1 MARLGVEFDAGT
13 KVEIGLY
20 AQRYDLR
27 ADTVG
32 QIIRAS
38 ASIISAV
45 SCANAAP
52 GPVHLVPT
60 MSRERLGVTIAKLGG
75 AHSPYVM
82 FAALS
87 SGSPCPP
94 NSP

>member
-1 MARLGVEFDAGT
+1 VLASPTKCVNGELKYRHIRVARLGVEFDAGT

-38 ASIISAV
+38 ASIISAA

-52 GPVHLVPT
+52 RA
-60 MSRERLGVTIAKLGG
+60 SA
-75 AHSPYVM
+75 
-82 FAALS
+82 
-87 SGSPCPP
+87 PCPHDVP
-94 NSP
+94 